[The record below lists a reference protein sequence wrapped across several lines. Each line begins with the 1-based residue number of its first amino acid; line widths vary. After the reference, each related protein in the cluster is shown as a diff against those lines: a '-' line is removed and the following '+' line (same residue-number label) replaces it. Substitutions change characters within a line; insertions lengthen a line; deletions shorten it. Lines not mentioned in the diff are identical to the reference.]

1 MRAVILAAGCGTRL
15 RPLTDNRPKCMV
27 ELAGSSLLERQ
38 LMVLRAAGIDQ
49 ITVVTG
55 FRSDKIDADGC
66 HLVHNPDYDVTNMVA
81 TLFSA
86 ATIVALATAGPAFG
100 YGPAT
105 SSPSLGYLS
114 GEAEFASSDV
124 AKKETQVAF
133 AIIKR
138 GTNGYYVL
146 VKGDNGK
153 EFPNCEKR
161 ANCSTEIV
169 ASDFEVVGVD
179 CATAKGCLIIG
190 RK

>member
-1 MRAVILAAGCGTRL
+1 MR
-15 RPLTDNRPKCMV
+15 
-27 ELAGSSLLERQ
+27 
-38 LMVLRAAGIDQ
+38 
-49 ITVVTG
+49 
-55 FRSDKIDADGC
+55 
-66 HLVHNPDYDVTNMVA
+66 VA
-81 TLFSA
+81 TLFSV

-138 GTNGYYVL
+138 GALGYVL

-153 EFPNCEKR
+153 KIANCEQRPNCSNTINESNFLSGFKI
-161 ANCSTEIV
+161 NC
-169 ASDFEVVGVD
+169 ASAG
-179 CATAKGCLIIG
+179 GCIITG
-190 RK
+190 KK